1 MQAKQALQLPPRHL
15 DRFRQF
21 QRAQRRFAVLLHL
34 ADHVNQLLVADAITG
49 GDFHALMVF
58 ARADAAKHE
67 LLADLDRQLRA
78 MGLGD
83 QIQH

>member
-1 MQAKQALQLPPRHL
+1 ML
-15 DRFRQF
+15 F
-21 QRAQRRFAVLLHL
+21 HL
-34 ADHVNQLLVADAITG
+34 ADHMHQFLVADAVAR
-49 GDFHALMVF
+49 GDFHALVVF